1 MAINRKWLQR
11 LFNLPADKEKSP
23 TVLSLG
29 GILYVGGGADT
40 DGQVIKNISRILY
53 IPSVGNILIF
63 VPFLF
68 SILAPER
75 EATNTSF
82 HFSDFLFQNHSVI

>member
-29 GILYVGGGADT
+29 GNLYVGGGADT
-40 DGQVIKNISRILY
+40 DGQVVFISNSQWL
-53 IPSVGNILIF
+53 
-63 VPFLF
+63 
-68 SILAPER
+68 
-75 EATNTSF
+75 
-82 HFSDFLFQNHSVI
+82 

>member
-40 DGQVIKNISRILY
+40 DGQVAC
-53 IPSVGNILIF
+53 F
-63 VPFLF
+63 
-68 SILAPER
+68 
-75 EATNTSF
+75 
-82 HFSDFLFQNHSVI
+82 

>member
-1 MAINRKWLQR
+1 MDKNKIRIENKLQCPQGENLTKREKICLKRKWFQR

-40 DGQVIKNISRILY
+40 DGQVAC
-53 IPSVGNILIF
+53 F
-63 VPFLF
+63 
-68 SILAPER
+68 
-75 EATNTSF
+75 
-82 HFSDFLFQNHSVI
+82 